1 MKVREG
7 MGGEGIEVRGRV
19 LYEGEGRYGR
29 GWYCMKVR
37 ECMGGEGNV

>member
-29 GWYCMKVR
+29 GRYR
-37 ECMGGEGNV
+37 GEGEGNV